1 MAHSVH
7 MIERKHRI
15 TNRDV
20 VFTIK
25 KGSKKVG
32 ELRVSKGNLVWV
44 TGNGRI
50 RNHIT
55 WADFDDFMTN
65 GGEWV

>member
-1 MAHSVH
+1 MAHIIH
-7 MIERKHRI
+7 LIEAKHKI

-20 VFTIK
+20 VFSVR
-25 KGSKKVG
+25 KGSKKLG

-50 RNHIT
+50 VNYIT
-55 WADFDDFMTN
+55 WADFDLIMTK
-65 GGEWV
+65 GGTLS

>member
-7 MIERKHRI
+7 LIEAKHKI

-20 VFTIK
+20 VFSVK
-25 KGSKKVG
+25 KGTKKLG

-44 TGNGRI
+44 TGNGRNI
-50 RNHIT
+50 NYIT
-55 WADFDDFMTN
+55 WADFDLIMTK
-65 GGEWV
+65 GGTLT

>member
-1 MAHSVH
+1 MSHIIH
-7 MIERKHRI
+7 LIEAKHKI

-20 VFTIK
+20 VFSVRKGTK
-25 KGSKKVG
+25 KLG

-50 RNHIT
+50 INYIT
-55 WADFDDFMTN
+55 WADFDSILIN
-65 GGEWV
+65 GGTLF